1 MKKYSV
7 LTFNIGGYEKIHQ
20 IPKEC
25 INDEIEY
32 VYVTDDHSI
41 TSDTWTVV
49 YADDLTGSTFDKVF
63 QIRYNP
69 FKYVTTD
76 VVMKIDGSMAINKDV
91 MPLFKAF
98 DDGGYDVCMLL
109 HPTRATMIEEYKAWV
124 YARNYPAEQAN
135 RSLSFMAQNGYDVQ
149 NYKALYQFNFMIQR
163 NNDIVNHLNAE
174 TYNVLKANAPS
185 GETIDRLD
193 QTIGTFVMET
203 HYPNLKV
210 MPVLQ
215 YICFDSYFRWCA
227 HNTDVQMQYNCAND
241 ITPYMHNK
249 TVTVYYI

>member
-7 LTFNIGGYEKIHQ
+7 MTYNIGGYEVMHP
-20 IPKEC
+20 IPKEAM
-25 INDEIEY
+25 NDEIEY
-32 VYVTDDHSI
+32 IYVTDDHSI

-69 FKYVTTD
+69 FKYVSTD

-98 DDGGYDVCMLL
+98 DEGNYDVCMML
-109 HPTRATMIEEYKAWV
+109 HPTRNTMMEEYKAWV
-124 YARNYPAEQAN
+124 YARQYPIQQAN
-135 RSLSFMAQNGYDVQ
+135 RSLIFMAQNGYDVN

-163 NNDIVNHLNAE
+163 NSDIVNRLNAE
-174 TYNVLKANAPS
+174 TYNVLKANAPE
-185 GETIDRLD
+185 GDTVDRLD
-193 QTIGTFVMET
+193 QTLGTFVMET
-203 HYPNLKV
+203 HYPTLKV

-215 YICFDSYFRWCA
+215 YICFDSYFKWCS
-227 HNTDVQMQYNCAND
+227 HNTDIQMMYDSAND
-241 ITPYMHNK
+241 ITPFMHNK